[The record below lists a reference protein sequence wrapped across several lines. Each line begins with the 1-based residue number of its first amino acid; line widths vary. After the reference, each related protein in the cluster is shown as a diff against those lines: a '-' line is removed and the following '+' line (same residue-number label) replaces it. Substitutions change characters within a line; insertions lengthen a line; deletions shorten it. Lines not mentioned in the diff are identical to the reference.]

1 MEVID
6 VRLIEESLTPLYQ
19 QLMED
24 IKSAIEEGRYQPG
37 EKIPSEPELSELYS
51 VSRIT
56 VRRAVDEL
64 CAQGYLVKKQGKG
77 TFVGHAK
84 LQRKLMGDDSMSFS
98 DVCAM
103 NGQEHS
109 VRLINCQWVPARQDE
124 IKFLNLEPEAKLLYI
139 QRVHMADGIPIQIEN
154 NFFPP
159 DPFEFLQREDLE
171 HCSLFHLLK
180 EKHGVDPCNTSDTT
194 VEIVRAS
201 LEIAQLLD
209 VPVGEPLFYMNAYF
223 IDKDRRPLFVG
234 RQYYVGKRY
243 LLHI

>member
-1 MEVID
+1 M
-6 VRLIEESLTPLYQ
+6 RLIEESLTPLYQ

-24 IKSAIEEGRYQPG
+24 IKCAIEEGRYQPE

-84 LQRKLMGDDSMSFS
+84 LQRKLVSNENMSFS
-98 DVCAM
+98 DVCRL
-103 NGQEHS
+103 NGQVHS
-109 VRLINCQWVPARQDE
+109 VCLLTQSIVPARQDE
-124 IKFLNLEPEAKLLYI
+124 IKFLGLEPNSTLLYI
-139 QRVHMADGIPIQIEN
+139 QRLHMADGVPIQIEN
-154 NFFPP
+154 NFYPLEQFGS
-159 DPFEFLQREDLE
+159 LWNEDLE
-171 HCSLFHLLK
+171 HESLFQILR
-180 EKHGVDPCNTSDTT
+180 EKYMVDPCGTSDTT
-194 VEIVRAS
+194 LEIVRAS
-201 LEIAQLLD
+201 PEYAQLLD

-223 IDKDRRPLFVG
+223 IDQEKRPLFVG
-234 RQYYVGKRY
+234 RQYFVGKRY